1 MNLSRR
7 CLLSGICGTP
17 FIQVLPGLTM
27 AASNNTSDKR
37 FVLVI
42 LRGAMDALAAV
53 QPYGDPDL
61 ARHRER
67 LLVPEPQLLKLD
79 SFFALQPALA
89 NMYSLYQAGELEVCH
104 AVATPYRSR
113 SHFDAQ
119 HVLETGLSDVQ
130 PSATGW
136 LNRCAG
142 YLSASSTTAM
152 AVGSQLPKVLQGSNE
167 VGSWSPDN
175 LPVTAQDT
183 LERLQRLYSEDAFL
197 GARFEQWIMADS
209 LVSGTGMGPG
219 NRGAQNLVQ
228 LADAA
233 ARFLSQE
240 DGPVIAVL
248 ECSGWDTHA
257 GQGAEQGRL
266 AQRLA
271 ELDNAINVLRNGL
284 QAFWHTT
291 QILVVTEFGRT
302 VAVNGTGGT
311 DHGTA
316 SAAFRTGGAVNGGR
330 ITTDWP
336 GLASGNLLEGRDL
349 RPTLDMRDLFRDA
362 VGHILGHVPVD
373 VV

>member
-1 MNLSRR
+1 MILSRR
-7 CLLSGICGTP
+7 RLLSGICSTP
-17 FIQVLPGLTM
+17 FIQLLPGLSL

-42 LRGAMDALAAV
+42 LRGAMDGLAAV
-53 QPYGDPDL
+53 QPFGDPDL
-61 ARHRER
+61 EMHRER

-79 SFFALQPALA
+79 SFFALHPALA
-89 NMYSLYQAGELEVCH
+89 NMYSLYHAGELEVCH

-175 LPVTAQDT
+175 LPGTAQDT

-197 GARFEQWIMADS
+197 GARFEQGIMADS

-219 NRGAQNLVQ
+219 NRGAQNLAQ

-248 ECSGWDTHA
+248 ESSGWDTHA

-284 QAFWHTT
+284 QSFWHTT

-362 VGHILGHVPVD
+362 VRHILGHVPVD